1 MEQKAYLTMQ
11 ILPEFPQWVVAAA
24 LCASLA
30 GCSGGLKTDYSI
42 AKERAR
48 SYAAEHPELDPKTRQ
63 AILRSRV
70 HVGMT
75 KDQVVAAWGRPIRIV
90 RFRKGRQEEWTFG
103 CDYPHSCIPV
113 DGNHRR
119 RLFDRYRHEAVV
131 MEDGVVTYVRY

>member
-1 MEQKAYLTMQ
+1 MTQKTYFIMNILT
-11 ILPEFPQWVVAAA
+11 EFPQKVAIVA
-24 LCASLA
+24 LCAALSA
-30 GCSGGLKTDYSI
+30 CSGLKTDYRI

-48 SYAAEHPELDPKTRQ
+48 AYVAKNADLDPKTRQ
-63 AILRSRV
+63 AILRSEV

-103 CDYPHSCIPV
+103 CDYPHSCIPI
-113 DGNHRR
+113 DRGHRR
-119 RLFDRYRHEAVV
+119 GLFDRVRHEAVV